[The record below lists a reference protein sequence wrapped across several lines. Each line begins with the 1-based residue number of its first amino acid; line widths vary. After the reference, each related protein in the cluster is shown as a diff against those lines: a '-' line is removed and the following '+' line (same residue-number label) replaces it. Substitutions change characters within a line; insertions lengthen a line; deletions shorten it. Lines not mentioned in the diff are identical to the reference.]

1 MDAVF
6 YGIADFFQPIFM
18 IMAKLGNIPNALF
31 IVIGAIAFLVWTRQ
45 LMIYRNQGDGVTD

>member
-6 YGIADFFQPIFM
+6 YAIGDFFQPIFA

-31 IVIGAIAFLVWTRQ
+31 IVIGLIAFLAWTRQ
-45 LMIYRNQGDGVTD
+45 LMKFRSQGENQ